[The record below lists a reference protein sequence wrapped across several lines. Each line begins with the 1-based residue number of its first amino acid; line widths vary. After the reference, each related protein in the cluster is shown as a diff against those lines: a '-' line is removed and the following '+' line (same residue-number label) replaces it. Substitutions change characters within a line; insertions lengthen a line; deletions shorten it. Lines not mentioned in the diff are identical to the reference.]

1 MGMLPEEKVMVTCVP
16 FTNIMMDLKGAFRD
30 NDMIKQRI
38 GSLLLHEHGSSFHG
52 SGKYVVHC
60 FALAQMD

>member
-1 MGMLPEEKVMVTCVP
+1 MSMVALEQRMGMLPEEKVMVTCVP
-16 FTNIMMDLKGAFRD
+16 FTNI

-52 SGKYVVHC
+52 SGK
-60 FALAQMD
+60 

>member
-1 MGMLPEEKVMVTCVP
+1 MSMVALEQRVGMLPKEKVMVNCVP
-16 FTNIMMDLKGAFRD
+16 FTNI